1 MILIHPRRFAT
12 MLDNAVLFAKEGKGN
27 ERGVIVE
34 TTPEQLLV
42 TGVGQHGIV
51 TDAEPHSDHWLD
63 SRVLLP
69 ASDVTELAKVVRSV
83 PDAGKQGTEVAVTII
98 MTQEYGEVLRVA
110 QGADIIAEL
119 ATDERLTPILSVLDT
134 ARGVQTSTSGG
145 DVYTA
150 SILALVGRLKPLGE
164 RDRAVLHHKTV
175 GDSTQFTF
183 GTCIGFIEAN
193 RTPPGALL

>member
-1 MILIHPRRFAT
+1 

-34 TTPEQLLV
+34 TTPGELLV

-51 TDAEPHSDHWLD
+51 TDTEPHSDHWLD

-69 ASDVTELAKVVRSV
+69 ASDVTELAKVVRGV

-98 MTQEYGEVLRVA
+98 MTREYGEVLQIA

-119 ATDERLTPILSVLDT
+119 ATDERLTPILSVLET
-134 ARGVQTSTSGG
+134 ARRVKTSTDEG

-150 SILALVGRLKPLGE
+150 SILALIGRLKPLGE

-183 GTCIGFIEAN
+183 GTCTGFIEGN
-193 RTPPGALL
+193 RTPVGALL